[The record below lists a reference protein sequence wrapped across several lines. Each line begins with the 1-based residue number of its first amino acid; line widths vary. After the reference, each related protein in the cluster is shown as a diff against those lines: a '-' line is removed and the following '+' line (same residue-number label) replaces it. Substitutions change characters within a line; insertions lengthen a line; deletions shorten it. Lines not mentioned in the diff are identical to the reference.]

1 MKPPIQLQQERDFGQ
16 KINVTFE
23 FIIQNFKPLMLS
35 LLYIAGPPALIGGFF
50 MGAYQSNMLSLQQQ
64 ILGSDDVDSSLSSI
78 YSMGSSMLLLFIFL
92 GAAGLAATLVVNAY
106 LIEYEKGN
114 REITPEIMWNRVKEH
129 IGKGVGFSIVMV
141 AAVIVATM
149 FFLLPGIYV
158 GVTLSLM
165 YMVMMRENL
174 GLEAT
179 FRRCFYL
186 INDKWWSTFG
196 LLMIMGII
204 SGIIGY
210 VFQIPTM
217 IVTFSSILQIGDGIN
232 TFWTTVGGV
241 IGTVGSVL
249 VRSLVLVAIGFQYY
263 NLVERR
269 DGSGILGAIED
280 IGKNDTPRI
289 DRREEEF

>member
-23 FIIQNFKPLMLS
+23 FMIQNFKPLMLS

-50 MGAYQSNMLSLQQQ
+50 MGAYQSRMITFQRD
-64 ILGSDDVDSSLSSI
+64 ILNSDGVDSTFSSF
-78 YSMGSSMLLLFIFL
+78 YAMGSSILMLVIFL
-92 GAAGLAATLVVNAY
+92 GAASLAATLVVNAY

-114 REITPEIMWNRVKEH
+114 RAITPEAIWNRMKDY
-129 IGKGVGFSIVMV
+129 IGASIGYSIVMFV
-141 AAVIVATM
+141 FVMIATLFFVI
-149 FFLLPGIYV
+149 PGIYV

-165 YMVMMRENL
+165 YMVMMREGL

-196 LLMIMGII
+196 LLFIMGII
-204 SGIIGY
+204 ASILGY

-217 IVTFSSILQIGDGIN
+217 IITFSSILQIGDGVN
-232 TFWTTVGGV
+232 DFWSTVSGI
-241 IGTVGSVL
+241 IGTVGSIL
-249 VRSLVLVAIGFQYY
+249 VRSLVLVALGFQYY

-269 DGSGILGAIED
+269 DGSGILGAID
-280 IGKNDTPRI
+280 NIGKNDTPRT
-289 DRREEEF
+289 DRKEEEF

>member
-1 MKPPIQLQQERDFGQ
+1 MKPPIVLQQERDFGQ
-16 KINVTFE
+16 KINVTIE

-50 MGAYQSNMLSLQQQ
+50 MGAYQSNMITLQRR
-64 ILGSDDVDSSLSSI
+64 ILDSEGGDNSLSSI
-78 YSMGSSMLLLFIFL
+78 YSMGSSMLMLVVFL
-92 GAAGLAATLVVNAY
+92 GAASLAATLVVNAY

-114 REITPEIMWNRVKEH
+114 RNITPEIIWSRVKEY
-129 IGKGVGFSIVMV
+129 IGKGIGFSIVMV
-141 AAVIVATM
+141 AFVLIATM
-149 FFLLPGIYV
+149 FFIIPGIYV
-158 GVTLSLM
+158 GIVLSLM

-196 LLMIMGII
+196 LLIIMGII
-204 SGIIGY
+204 SGILGY
-210 VFQIPTM
+210 VFQIPAM
-217 IVTFSSILQIGDGIN
+217 IITFSSILQIGDGIN
-232 TFWTTVGGV
+232 DFWTTVSGV

-249 VRSLVLVAIGFQYY
+249 VRSLVLVAVGFQYY

-269 DGSGILGAIED
+269 DGSGILGAIDD

>member
-1 MKPPIQLQQERDFGQ
+1 MKPPIVLQQERDFGQ

-23 FIIQNFKPLMLS
+23 FMIQNFKPLMLS
-35 LLYIAGPPALIGGFF
+35 VLYIAGPPALIGGFF
-50 MGAYQSNMLSLQQQ
+50 MGAYQSNMLVIQKR
-64 ILGSDDVDSSLSSI
+64 ILGSGDAGDYLSSF
-78 YSMGSSMLLLFIFL
+78 YSMGSSILLLVIFL

-114 REITPEIMWNRVKEH
+114 RAITPEIIWNRVKEY
-129 IGKGVGFSIVMV
+129 IGKGIGFSIVMV
-141 AAVIVATM
+141 VFVMIATL
-149 FFLLPGIYV
+149 FFLIPGIYV

-196 LLMIMGII
+196 LLVIVGFIAGIL
-204 SGIIGY
+204 GY

-217 IVTFSSILQIGDGIN
+217 IITFSSMLQIGDGVN
-232 TFWTTVGGV
+232 DVWTTISSI

-269 DGSGILGAIED
+269 DGSGILGAIDD

-289 DRREEEF
+289 DRREEDF

>member
-23 FIIQNFKPLMLS
+23 FMIQNFKPLMLS

-50 MGAYQSNMLSLQQQ
+50 MGAYQSRMITFQRD
-64 ILGSDDVDSSLSSI
+64 ILNSDGVDSTFSSF
-78 YSMGSSMLLLFIFL
+78 YAMGSSILMLVIFL
-92 GAAGLAATLVVNAY
+92 GAASLAATLVVNAY

-114 REITPEIMWNRVKEH
+114 RAITPEAIWNRMKDY
-129 IGKGVGFSIVMV
+129 IGASIGYSIVMFV
-141 AAVIVATM
+141 FVMIATLFFVI
-149 FFLLPGIYV
+149 PGIYV

-165 YMVMMRENL
+165 YMVMMREGL

-196 LLMIMGII
+196 LVFIMGII
-204 SGIIGY
+204 ASILGY

-217 IVTFSSILQIGDGIN
+217 IITFSSILQIGDGVN
-232 TFWTTVGGV
+232 DFWTTVSGI
-241 IGTVGSVL
+241 IGTVGSIL
-249 VRSLVLVAIGFQYY
+249 VRSLVLVALGFQYY

-269 DGSGILGAIED
+269 DGSGILGAID
-280 IGKNDTPRI
+280 NIGKNDAPRT
-289 DRREEEF
+289 DRKEEEF